1 MIIRGRPARAL
12 DPPVAPGLCAAHTG
26 RVERSWSGPGLS
38 GRSAAPGPARPLDRP
53 TLPADV
59 GLPVAAVAQRLGVA
73 PATLR
78 TWARR
83 YGLGPTSHVAG
94 AHRRYGAADL
104 RRLAVMRRLTMEGV
118 APADAARSALAST
131 DDVTPSSSDRSD
143 DIPSARPLRAVA
155 RPARQVEHQR
165 HPAGP
170 SARPRAAQPPW
181 GQESDRAAVALDPAQ
196 TARTV
201 TTAFD
206 GLGLIEGWEQVVG
219 PALMALSR
227 AWETTGPGYDSELML
242 TSAVLAALRARTVP
256 APVAARPALLAPAED
271 ERDTLVLHVVAAA
284 LAERGVPSRVLAPG
298 RPREAMAAAVRST
311 DPAGVMVLASS
322 PVRDPG
328 QLSALPPLGPATCL
342 VLVGAGWAAAGA
354 SRGSGASGAP
364 GVRGPAVP
372 ATATVVRSLHDGVDL
387 VAGCALQGPGA
398 C

>member
-1 MIIRGRPARAL
+1 MAATPRT
-12 DPPVAPGLCAAHTG
+12 AHTEA
-26 RVERSWSGPGLS
+26 VERSWPGTGLA
-38 GRSAAPGPARPLDRP
+38 GRSPAQGSAPGPV

-94 AHRRYGAADL
+94 AHRRYGPADL

-118 APADAARSALAST
+118 APVDAARAALASSG
-131 DDVTPSSSDRSD
+131 DVTPSSSDRSD
-143 DIPSARPLRAVA
+143 DIPSARPRPAAVRPA
-155 RPARQVEHQR
+155 RPAAPVGWA
-165 HPAGP
+165 AGP
-170 SARPRAAQPPW
+170 SGRPRTVQPPW
-181 GQESDRAAVALDPAQ
+181 GQESDRAAVALDPEQ

-219 PALMALSR
+219 PALMALAR
-227 AWETTGPGYDSELML
+227 GWETTGPGYDSELML
-242 TSAVLAALRARTVP
+242 TAAVLAALRARTVP
-256 APVAARPALLAPAED
+256 APVARPALLAPAED
-271 ERDTLVLHVVAAA
+271 ERDVLVLHVVAAA

-311 DPAGVMVLASS
+311 DPAGVMVLATS

-328 QLSALPPLGPATCL
+328 QLSALPSTSRATCL
-342 VLVGAGWAAAGA
+342 VLVGAGWAADAARGGGPPGA
-354 SRGSGASGAP
+354 AR
-364 GVRGPAVP
+364 PAVP
-372 ATATVVRSLHDGVDL
+372 VATRVVRSLREGVDL
-387 VAGCALQGPGA
+387 LTGCALIGPGA

>member
-1 MIIRGRPARAL
+1 MGRPWSGPALPGRSAGPARA
-12 DPPVAPGLCAAHTG
+12 
-26 RVERSWSGPGLS
+26 
-38 GRSAAPGPARPLDRP
+38 

-94 AHRRYGAADL
+94 EHRRYGAADL

-118 APADAARSALAST
+118 APVDAARSALAST

-143 DIPSARPLRAVA
+143 DIPSARPLRAAA
-155 RPARQVEHQR
+155 RPARPVEHQR
-165 HPAGP
+165 RAAVP
-170 SARPRAAQPPW
+170 SARPRPVQPPW
-181 GQESDRAAVALDPAQ
+181 GQEFDRAAVALDPEQ

-219 PALMALSR
+219 PALMALAR
-227 AWETTGPGYDSELML
+227 GWETTGPGYDSELML
-242 TSAVLAALRARTVP
+242 TSAVLAALRARAVP

-271 ERDTLVLHVVAAA
+271 ERDALVLHVVAAA

-328 QLSALPPLGPATCL
+328 QLSALPTPSPATCL
-342 VLVGAGWAAAGA
+342 VLVGAGWAVADAA
-354 SRGSGASGAP
+354 RGPGAP
-364 GVRGPAVP
+364 GPSGSALPA
-372 ATATVVRSLHDGVDL
+372 AATVAASLHDGVAI
-387 VAGCALQGPGA
+387 VAGCALHGPDA

>member
-1 MIIRGRPARAL
+1 MAPVARSARA
-12 DPPVAPGLCAAHTG
+12 P
-26 RVERSWSGPGLS
+26 
-38 GRSAAPGPARPLDRP
+38 
-53 TLPADV
+53 LPADV

-118 APADAARSALAST
+118 APVDAARSALASA

-143 DIPSARPLRAVA
+143 DIPSARPLRTA
-155 RPARQVEHQR
+155 RPARQVAPAR
-165 HPAGP
+165 RPAGAP
-170 SARPRAAQPPW
+170 ARPRTAQPPW
-181 GQESDRAAVALDPAQ
+181 GQESDRAAVALDPEQ
-196 TARTV
+196 TARMV

-206 GLGLIEGWEQVVG
+206 GLGLIVGWEQVVG
-219 PALMALSR
+219 PALMALAR

-242 TSAVLAALRARTVP
+242 TSAVLAALRARTLP

-271 ERDTLVLHVVAAA
+271 ERDALVLHVVAAA

-298 RPREAMAAAVRST
+298 RPREALAAAVRST

-328 QLSALPPLGPATCL
+328 QLSALPTPGPATCL
-342 VLVGAGWAAAGA
+342 VLVGAGWAVADAAREAGA
-354 SRGSGASGAP
+354 AHPSGPSGLSAP
-364 GVRGPAVP
+364 TG
-372 ATATVVRSLHDGVDL
+372 ATVVRSLHEGVD
-387 VAGCALQGPGA
+387 VIAGCALDGRGA